1 MQKRTTLLSCVLL
14 SHHYMSC
21 LVVKLESHSFALL
34 HCCSCIVALL
44 HCIISRIIQLL
55 CCHKVVFQYVVPFLH
70 LCAVYCYCSPV
81 ILSHF
86 NIVILLHC
94 HTFVMWPCTDADVVL
109 THCVMQCCRYVVL
122 SHCCFVMFSYCLCV
136 PLSSCHVV
144 IVIITL
150 SR

>member
-1 MQKRTTLLSCVLL
+1 MHQCITTDNAKKNNIVVLCPAVTSLYVLPCCEAGVSFFCVAALF
-14 SHHYMSC
+14 
-21 LVVKLESHSFALL
+21 HSF
-34 HCCSCIVALL
+34 IVALL

-55 CCHKVVFQYVVPFLH
+55 CCHKVVLPYVVPFLH

-109 THCVMQCCRYVVL
+109 THCVM
-122 SHCCFVMFSYCLCV
+122 
-136 PLSSCHVV
+136 
-144 IVIITL
+144 
-150 SR
+150 

>member
-34 HCCSCIVALL
+34 HCFIVAYCSCTVALFHSCIVALL

-70 LCAVYCYCSPV
+70 LCVVYCYCSHV
-81 ILSHF
+81 ILWHF

-94 HTFVMWPCTDADVVL
+94 HTFVMWPCTDTDVML
-109 THCVMQCCRYVVL
+109 THCVM
-122 SHCCFVMFSYCLCV
+122 
-136 PLSSCHVV
+136 
-144 IVIITL
+144 
-150 SR
+150 